1 MSTPTPSL
9 NRKVAIVGLLF
20 TALWTLAF
28 VLGQV
33 IPSLLPGTTIT
44 IDWHLYFYPLVIFI
58 VMTIA
63 VIALLELAKIVDEN
77 L

>member
-1 MSTPTPSL
+1 MSTSTPSL

-20 TALWTLAF
+20 IALWTLAF
-28 VLGQV
+28 GLGQV
-33 IPSLLPGTTIT
+33 IPSLFPNSDIV
-44 IDWHLYFYPLVIFI
+44 IAWPLYFYTLVIFI
-58 VMTIA
+58 VFTIS